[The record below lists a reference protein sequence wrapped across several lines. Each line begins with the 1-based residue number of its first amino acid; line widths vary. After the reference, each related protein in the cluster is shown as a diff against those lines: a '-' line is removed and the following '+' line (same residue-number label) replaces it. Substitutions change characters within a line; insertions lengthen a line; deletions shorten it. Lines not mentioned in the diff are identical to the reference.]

1 MVSAQELRTDVNA
14 LIDEHGVTC
23 RFRYFTP
30 SYDSTDYDGYDSLAI
45 SGTDVWTSGLKQPLD
60 KKWGSNDGILLQ
72 EGKLLQNDNRLYI
85 KGNISTS
92 GTLKIQIGSPSG
104 EQYAIVNSPGDI
116 SWDINN
122 IPVYKKLYLRVLT
135 NGSIAGE

>member
-1 MVSAQELRTDVNA
+1 MVSANELRTDINA
-14 LIDEHGVTC
+14 LIDEHGVNC

-30 SYDSTDYDGYDSLAI
+30 SYSGADYDDYATLTI
-45 SGTDVWTSGLKQPLD
+45 SGSDYWSSGLKQPLS
-60 KKWGSNDGILLQ
+60 KKWGSSDGVLLQ
-72 EGKLLQNDNRLYI
+72 EGKLLVDDCRLYT
-85 KGNISTS
+85 KGVVPTS

-104 EQYAIVNSPGDI
+104 EQYCIVNNPGTI

-135 NGSIAGE
+135 NGSILGE